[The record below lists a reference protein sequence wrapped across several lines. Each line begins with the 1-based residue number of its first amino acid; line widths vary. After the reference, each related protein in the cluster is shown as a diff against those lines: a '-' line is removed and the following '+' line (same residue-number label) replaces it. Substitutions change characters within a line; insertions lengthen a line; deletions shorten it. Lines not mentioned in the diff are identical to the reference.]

1 MKVYDLETDSL
12 HDLTQIN
19 YKENYVVMYSPEYG
33 FTRNT
38 LDKVSFPIED
48 ENKVLREALEY
59 LVKTKDRKDTIGK
72 DSVYLQMQKI
82 AWRKARQALKNT
94 EHETN

>member
-1 MKVYDLETDSL
+1 MKVYDIETDSL

-19 YKENYVVMYSPEYG
+19 YEENYVVMYNPECG

-48 ENKVLREALEY
+48 ENKILREALEY
-59 LVKTKDRKDTIGK
+59 LVKTKDRKDIIGK
-72 DSVYLQMQKI
+72 GSIYLQRQKI

-94 EHETN
+94 EHGK